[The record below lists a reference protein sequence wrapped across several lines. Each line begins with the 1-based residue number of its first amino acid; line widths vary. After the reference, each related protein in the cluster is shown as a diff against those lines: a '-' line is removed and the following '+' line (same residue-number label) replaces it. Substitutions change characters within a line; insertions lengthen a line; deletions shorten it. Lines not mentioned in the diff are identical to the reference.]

1 MIRRQLDII
10 SVAPWWEWKRRVK
23 KTGLN
28 STLKKGKIM
37 ASGPIVLG
45 MHAQSLQWCPNLCN
59 PMDYSPPAS
68 SVHGISQARILE
80 WVAMPSS
87 RGSSWPKDWTSVSSV
102 ACTAGRFFIAKT
114 LGKPFGPIISWQTER
129 EKVEAGT
136 RMGSQRVGHDF
147 EIEQLRHHVAQQG
160 WKRKTQQWGG
170 FGQGNDPVF
179 EPWWIGCV
187 WCQGGGRWVWME

>member
-1 MIRRQLDII
+1 MTFIMPSLTEDKCYMGFNPQRKCQTLFRNVRNDQKTIRYYLCGTLM
-10 SVAPWWEWKRRVK
+10 RVKEKSK

-28 STLKKGKIM
+28 STFKKAKIM

-59 PMDYSPPAS
+59 PMDYSPPTS

-102 ACTAGRFFIAKT
+102 ACTAGRFFTAKP
-114 LGKPFGPIISWQTER
+114 LGKPFGPIISWQTEGKSGSSDSVWGHKELGR
-129 EKVEAGT
+129 TLRLNNCGT
-136 RMGSQRVGHDF
+136 
-147 EIEQLRHHVAQQG
+147 L
-160 WKRKTQQWGG
+160 
-170 FGQGNDPVF
+170 
-179 EPWWIGCV
+179 
-187 WCQGGGRWVWME
+187 